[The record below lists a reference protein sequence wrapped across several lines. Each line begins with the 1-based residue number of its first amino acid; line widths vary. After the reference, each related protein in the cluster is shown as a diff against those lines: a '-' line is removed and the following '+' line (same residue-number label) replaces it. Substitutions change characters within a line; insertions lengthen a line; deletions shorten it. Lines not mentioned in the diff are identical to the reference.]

1 MCYDYPAIMFQ
12 IHVVL
17 KIMIL
22 AIIVFSL
29 LSHLS
34 VFVCSSLC
42 SWVGLISGSHLWS
55 VILCWTLASSA
66 LCVCAASGFS
76 SPSAG

>member
-1 MCYDYPAIMFQ
+1 MCYDYPAIVFQ

-55 VILCWTLASSA
+55 VILCWIVELHS
-66 LCVCAASGFS
+66 L
-76 SPSAG
+76 